1 MVIEI
6 FLALFLGVFAG
17 TLTGLAPGI
26 HINLVGAILISLSV
40 YFLELTTPIILVIFI
55 VAMSITHTFVDF
67 IPSVFLGAPNED
79 TVLSVLPGHEL
90 LKQGRGY
97 EAISLANYGGIAG
110 ILILILISPVFIFL
124 SPKFENIIY
133 FLVPILLI
141 ISVFLLIFTEQNKI
155 NAIIIFLLSG
165 FLGIAVLNSNVSEPF
180 LPMLSGLF
188 GSSSLIISIKTKI
201 QIPKQNIQMAK
212 IRKSFFKPLVM
223 AGIASP
229 ICSFLPG
236 IGSGQA
242 AVISSSVIKPAR
254 EEFLV
259 LLGAVNTLGLGVSFI
274 VLYIFGKTRTGM
286 AVVIS
291 QLLENITLNHV
302 MIILTAGM
310 LTGIL
315 SFYLTLFL
323 AKYFSK
329 FISRVNYTYLS
340 IIILLAIFSVV
351 FIFSGFLGIFI
362 LIISTATGLFGILSD
377 VRRINL
383 MGCLV
388 VPVVL
393 LYLV

>member
-1 MVIEI
+1 
-6 FLALFLGVFAG
+6 
-17 TLTGLAPGI
+17 
-26 HINLVGAILISLSV
+26 
-40 YFLELTTPIILVIFI
+40 
-55 VAMSITHTFVDF
+55 
-67 IPSVFLGAPNED
+67 
-79 TVLSVLPGHEL
+79 
-90 LKQGRGY
+90 
-97 EAISLANYGGIAG
+97 
-110 ILILILISPVFIFL
+110 
-124 SPKFENIIY
+124 
-133 FLVPILLI
+133 
-141 ISVFLLIFTEQNKI
+141 
-155 NAIIIFLLSG
+155 
-165 FLGIAVLNSNVSEPF
+165 
-180 LPMLSGLF
+180 
-188 GSSSLIISIKTKI
+188 
-201 QIPKQNIQMAK
+201 
-212 IRKSFFKPLVM
+212 
-223 AGIASP
+223 
-229 ICSFLPG
+229 
-236 IGSGQA
+236 
-242 AVISSSVIKPAR
+242 
-254 EEFLV
+254 
-259 LLGAVNTLGLGVSFI
+259 
-274 VLYIFGKTRTGM
+274 M